1 MMQTHIIAHYAL
13 HDFLKAASSHMPPP
27 HHCIP
32 FRNNL
37 EILHLRKLT
46 KLTANFL
53 YTNLEHLRPEW
64 SVIVWPVSLVFDRKC
79 LILKY
84 VQL

>member
-1 MMQTHIIAHYAL
+1 MMQTHIIAHYAF
-13 HDFLKAASSHMPPP
+13 HDFLKAAASSHMLPP

-32 FRNNL
+32 LRNNL

-64 SVIVWPVSLVFDRKC
+64 SVIVCGPSASFSTGNV
-79 LILKY
+79 
-84 VQL
+84 